1 MEESLRAGLLRSN
14 EGVWAAVPLAT
25 RDCRAPSLVSYLSRV
40 TEPTPP
46 KPEKLVDPAEKALRK
61 LEAERGLLDPDT
73 RYRAQ
78 INAMKAAQDLL
89 EMGDRKARFALVV
102 MSVLNAVLVLLVAR
116 GGESFLPSTG
126 PLAVIVQVELA
137 AYVIVTVFYVLQ
149 AIQALRP
156 RGMRPPNS
164 TSLPSVIEPGKS
176 MRVLFHADVVSR
188 STPEYRS
195 LWENLRMDNLTTE
208 LADSLHTLARITQKK
223 YEALDRL
230 YVGLIVMAGLLALFL
245 ATVGAYNLNR

>member
-1 MEESLRAGLLRSN
+1 M
-14 EGVWAAVPLAT
+14 
-25 RDCRAPSLVSYLSRV
+25 
-40 TEPTPP
+40 TEPTPS

-61 LEAERGLLDPDT
+61 LEAERGLLDPDS

-116 GGESFLPSTG
+116 GGESFLPSVG
-126 PLAVIVQVELA
+126 PLAVIVQFELA
-137 AYVIVTVFYVLQ
+137 AYVLVTVFYVLQ

-156 RGMRPPNS
+156 RGMRHPAG
-164 TSLPSVIEPGKS
+164 TTLPSVVEPGHS
-176 MRVLFHADVVSR
+176 MRVLFHADVVAR
-188 STPEYRS
+188 SDSEYRA
-195 LWENLRMDNLTTE
+195 LWDQLRMDNLTTE
-208 LADSLHTLARITQKK
+208 LADSLHVLAHITQKK

-230 YVGLIVMAGLLALFL
+230 YVGLIVMSGLLAIFL